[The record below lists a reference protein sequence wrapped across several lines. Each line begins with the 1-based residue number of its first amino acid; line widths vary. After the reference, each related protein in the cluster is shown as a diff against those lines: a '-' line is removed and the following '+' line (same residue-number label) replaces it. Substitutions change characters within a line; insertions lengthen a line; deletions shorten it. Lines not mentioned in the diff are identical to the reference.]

1 MMKGGI
7 VSGEKQGDRTQV
19 GVPEFGSRAQSRTA
33 FRKCLENRLASM
45 ISIAELMND
54 DVTVAERI
62 VAESAIEAYN
72 ESGNTVSSDDC
83 AVHLST
89 ALVRRLLADTSD
101 LREAVMRT
109 ATMRLDEANSGA
121 SLGGAL
127 SALDAEV
134 IISDADRSTVREA
147 FRRLPEPERLVLA
160 LVMSGNHTTA
170 ELSRILDMQRDMIR
184 SLRIRAQQC
193 LQRELAGLI
202 RAGT

>member
-1 MMKGGI
+1 MRSRMMKGGI

-134 IISDADRSTVREA
+134 IISD
-147 FRRLPEPERLVLA
+147 
-160 LVMSGNHTTA
+160 SGNHTTA